1 MKANDIVGYFTTNP
15 IFGKI
20 LVLKLWAKMLKDN
33 LQKSMEDEVDFLPA
47 DKRQMFSQIDIIILG
62 MCRKACPN
70 YPK

>member
-1 MKANDIVGYFTTNP
+1 
-15 IFGKI
+15 
-20 LVLKLWAKMLKDN
+20 MLKDN

-47 DKRQMFSQIDIIILG
+47 DKRQMFSGIDTIILG

>member
-1 MKANDIVGYFTTNP
+1 
-15 IFGKI
+15 
-20 LVLKLWAKMLKDN
+20 MLKDN

-47 DKRQMFSQIDIIILG
+47 DKRQMFSRIDIIILG